1 MLLLSSMFTTIQQRL
16 FPVQEES
23 LGELSDKHKAL
34 IGLTEL
40 AGIEKFIHPFRGKLM
55 GRPRHKR
62 QPIVVAFLAKA
73 VWNDSTT
80 RALLDRLSADSK
92 LRRLCGWET
101 ALDLPSEATFSRAFA
116 EFAKTQLPQ
125 IIHAAMFKKYY
136 GTKLAGHNSRDSTP
150 IQGREKAVAKPPQEP
165 KPKARRG
172 RPKKGEQRPAK
183 VPLRLDLQGQR
194 SLKENLE
201 DLPTDCNRGA
211 KKDSKGFKKSW
222 VGYKLHV
229 DCIDGG
235 IPVSAILTSA
245 SLHDSQVAI
254 PLAQMSAQRVTNL
267 YDLMDSAYDAPQI
280 KAFSEKLSHVP
291 IIDQNPRRGEKLPM
305 APHQSVRYRERSTA
319 ERVMSNLK
327 DNYGGRFVR
336 VRGASKV
343 MCHLMFGI
351 VAMTARQLFRL
362 LE

>member
-55 GRPRHKR
+55 GRPRCKR

-92 LRRLCGWET
+92 L
-101 ALDLPSEATFSRAFA
+101 
-116 EFAKTQLPQ
+116 
-125 IIHAAMFKKYY
+125 
-136 GTKLAGHNSRDSTP
+136 
-150 IQGREKAVAKPPQEP
+150 
-165 KPKARRG
+165 
-172 RPKKGEQRPAK
+172 
-183 VPLRLDLQGQR
+183 
-194 SLKENLE
+194 
-201 DLPTDCNRGA
+201 
-211 KKDSKGFKKSW
+211 
-222 VGYKLHV
+222 
-229 DCIDGG
+229 
-235 IPVSAILTSA
+235 
-245 SLHDSQVAI
+245 
-254 PLAQMSAQRVTNL
+254 
-267 YDLMDSAYDAPQI
+267 
-280 KAFSEKLSHVP
+280 
-291 IIDQNPRRGEKLPM
+291 RRGEKLPM